1 MGLLESTRL
10 SRPTVCSMPA
20 EASSP
25 VPPATQT
32 TFDYEAAVLACAR
45 GERFALRALYEREA
59 RWLLGVALRIVR
71 DRERA
76 QDVLHDAFLQVWEH
90 AASYQPALGSARGWL
105 YTIVRHRAL
114 KELRHPQR
122 MQAVDPIDLAE
133 LSDARQAADAD
144 ADSRGLDTDSL
155 ERCLQRLDEARRA
168 CVLHAFVDGY
178 THEQIAQRLQAPL
191 GTVKS
196 WIRRSLASLKEC
208 MA

>member
-1 MGLLESTRL
+1 
-10 SRPTVCSMPA
+10 MP
-20 EASSP
+20 SP
-25 VPPATQT
+25 APA
-32 TFDYEAAVLACAR
+32 FDYEAAVLAVAR

-59 RWLLGVALRIVR
+59 RWLLGVALRIVC

-76 QDVLHDAFLQVWEH
+76 EDVLHDAFLQLWQH
-90 AASYQPALGSARGWL
+90 AGSFQPALGSARGWL

-114 KELRHPQR
+114 KEVRHPGR
-122 MQAVDPIDLAE
+122 EQALDPQELAQ
-133 LSDARQAADAD
+133 LSDVQQAALAD
-144 ADSRGLDTDSL
+144 ERGLDADSL

-178 THEQIAQRLQAPL
+178 THEQIAQRLDTPL

-196 WIRRSLASLKEC
+196 WIRRSLTALKEC